1 MSDLK
6 SAVSAPVSTSSQVL
20 DFLRQRYSGIH
31 VDSAKEL

>member
-6 SAVSAPVSTSSQVL
+6 SAVSVYVPTSSQIL